1 MKTRIWCGIMISGLA
16 LTVLFT
22 GCQWRK
28 LLDFSNQV
36 GIRCRASGL
45 STEQIEE
52 YAKKEPGL
60 EITAWEMQKE
70 QNICYPEMGRQTS
83 GTVITLYG
91 NMARVLP
98 IPMKYGGF
106 TFVGDISGCV
116 ISTGLARKLYGAED
130 VVGNQIIYEE
140 KEWSVR
146 GVVEEEEP
154 VLALYQTDKQKKM
167 PYVELWSQEELLT
180 VKLEQTESGLGLFDV
195 AYTFAGSFYS
205 SIVRLM
211 ISIPVWVAF
220 FFLYRS
226 FFGWL
231 GRQNKK
237 VEKWCSIVGKILFI
251 VAIAVGVRCSISFTA
266 DFVPVQWSD
275 FEFWQQK
282 WQEVWQNIQAG
293 RVTVI
298 AWEREVWIQLEKIT
312 AGVLGVMI
320 ELIALKYHI
329 SAEK

>member
-1 MKTRIWCGIMISGLA
+1 MKKRLWCGILILGLA
-16 LTVLFT
+16 LTALFT

-70 QNICYPEMGRQTS
+70 QNICYPKLERQTS

-98 IPMKYGGF
+98 FSMKHGGF
-106 TFVGDISGCV
+106 TFVGDTSGCI
-116 ISTGLARKLYGAED
+116 ISSGLARKLFGAEN
-130 VVGNQIIYEE
+130 VVGNQIFYEE

-154 VLALYQTDKQKKM
+154 VLALYQTDKQRRM
-167 PYVELWSQEELLT
+167 PYVELWSQNEPLT
-180 VKLEQTESGLGLFDV
+180 AKLEQIEGGLGLFDV
-195 AYTFAGSFYS
+195 AYTFAGSFYC

-211 ISIPVWVAF
+211 LSIPVWVAF

-231 GRQNKK
+231 RRQDKK
-237 VEKWCSIVGKILFI
+237 MEKWCSIVEKILLI
-251 VAIAVGVRCSISFTA
+251 VGIAVGVRCSISFTA

-282 WQEVWQNIQAG
+282 WQEVLQNIQAG
-293 RVTVI
+293 RATVI
-298 AWEREVWIQLEKIT
+298 AWERLVWMQMGKMA
-312 AGVLGVMI
+312 AGVLGAVI
-320 ELIALKYHI
+320 EVVALKNLI